1 MTMKNSILGLA
12 LLLVSCGGSEEP
24 GSQDVGTPAGPHPLQ
39 SRYLASAPGG
49 AVEVSELRSLGD
61 GASVVVRGDVRDYAP
76 VEGKAVLTL
85 YDHSLVSCD
94 EMGDD
99 DHCSTPW
106 DFCCEDDGKIKLGS
120 AMVEFR
126 EEGRLVAASFEGLH
140 GLGYLSDVVVT
151 GTLGIDDA
159 GNVKIVAE
167 GIHVE

>member
-1 MTMKNSILGLA
+1 MTMNYSILGLA
-12 LLLVSCGGSEEP
+12 LLLVSCGGSAEPASEE
-24 GSQDVGTPAGPHPLQ
+24 VGTPSGPHLLEPH
-39 SRYLASAPGG
+39 YLSAAPDG
-49 AVEVSELRSLGD
+49 AVEVGELRSLGD
-61 GASVVVRGDVRDYAP
+61 GATVVVRGDVRDYAP

-99 DHCSTPW
+99 DHCATPW
-106 DFCCEDDGKIKLGS
+106 DFCCEDGSKIKLGS
-120 AMVEFR
+120 AVVEFR

-151 GTLGIDDA
+151 GTLGVDET
-159 GNVKIVAE
+159 GNLKIVAD